1 MGAALLVFGYALAVA
16 WSVPVLLTRLTRHG
30 VSARLGLAAWLTA
43 MASVLASAGAA
54 VALLAGAAVAG
65 WSRLAEAVCRSVT
78 GRACTPVV
86 YRGAVFEV
94 PLGAAALAAALTAIV
109 LAWRYGRGMRRAG
122 QQARAHAEAARITGR
137 RLPMK
142 GERGGA
148 TVVLDAPQP
157 AAYCVPGR
165 PAAIVLTSGA
175 LAVLDRAQLG
185 AVLAHERAHLAGRH
199 HLLISL
205 SRGLAASF
213 PRVPVFTR
221 GPAEV
226 ARLAE
231 MCADDAAAR
240 RTGRP
245 ALLSALLAMGTGT
258 AVPAAALAAT
268 AGPVTARVHRLLHPP
283 RRGRQARYAAALAC
297 LTILLASASGLV
309 TVFAGPIAGHLL
321 PFG

>member
-30 VSARLGLAAWLTA
+30 VSARPGLAAWLTA

-122 QQARAHAEAARITGR
+122 QRARAHAEAARITGR

>member
-1 MGAALLVFGYALAVA
+1 
-16 WSVPVLLTRLTRHG
+16 
-30 VSARLGLAAWLTA
+30 
-43 MASVLASAGAA
+43 
-54 VALLAGAAVAG
+54 
-65 WSRLAEAVCRSVT
+65 
-78 GRACTPVV
+78 
-86 YRGAVFEV
+86 
-94 PLGAAALAAALTAIV
+94 
-109 LAWRYGRGMRRAG
+109 
-122 QQARAHAEAARITGR
+122 
-137 RLPMK
+137 MK

-309 TVFAGPIAGHLL
+309 TVFAGPIAGHFL